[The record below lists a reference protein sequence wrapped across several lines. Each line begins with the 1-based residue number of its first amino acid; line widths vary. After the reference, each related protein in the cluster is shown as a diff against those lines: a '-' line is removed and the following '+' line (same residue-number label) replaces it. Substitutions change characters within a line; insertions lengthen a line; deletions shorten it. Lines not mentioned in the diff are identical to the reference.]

1 LAIQDF
7 SNQDKK
13 QTPKNSILIQIP
25 PQQVDLC
32 YRRSLAERR
41 RYLPSVDGKKMLP
54 RVDPSRGERRTSR
67 PFSSTIK
74 EELLGHLRSETER
87 FANEEIMP
95 SIGSSMSI
103 GAHKS
108 VSSQSIGSLMD
119 ISSSESESTSIG
131 AEVEKCSQS
140 IGSLMDISSSESDSM
155 SIGAKV
161 ARSIV
166 RSARARDRPVIK
178 EFDKVVG
185 VWGELL
191 GDRMDCILETERR
204 R

>member
-1 LAIQDF
+1 MAIQDF

-74 EELLGHLRSETER
+74 EELLGHRRSETER

-103 GAHKS
+103 GAHES
-108 VSSQSIGSLMD
+108 VSSQSIGSSML
-119 ISSSESESTSIG
+119 ISS
-131 AEVEKCSQS
+131 AKCSQS